1 MKLDRKSGEKVGVEE
16 WWGGR
21 GASGS
26 AEERIE
32 IFGEEMETFPGSRF
46 LFVRAAVSCRPA
58 G

>member
-1 MKLDRKSGEKVGVEE
+1 MKLDRKSGEKVGVE
-16 WWGGR
+16 
-21 GASGS
+21 GS

-32 IFGEEMETFPGSRF
+32 IFGEEMETFPNGSRF